1 MKSRI
6 LVALLALTFS
16 GCSNAVACNYPEGF
30 VSQPVGLPIDYK
42 QLEWTSSTDPDS
54 GEWVK
59 TGRYELV
66 TGAELIVE
74 HKYCTIYNFEA
85 TLYPRK
91 FKSIKSV
98 ALLLRKAYHQ
108 FSREKVL
115 FRKPLSEIITQTWS
129 KYSKKYPDIKEVGLP
144 YRDIDTN
151 QSVEFSF
158 SYETAP
164 RVKAT
169 LYSGIG
175 VPD

>member
-1 MKSRI
+1 MKLRI
-6 LVALLALTFS
+6 LFTLLALVVS
-16 GCSNAVACNYPEGF
+16 GCGTAETCNYPKDF
-30 VSQPVGLPIDYK
+30 VVQPVNLPADYK
-42 QLEWTSSTDPDS
+42 QLEWTVSKDPDS

-59 TGRYELV
+59 TGRYKLV

-85 TLYPRK
+85 TLYPKK
-91 FKSIKSV
+91 FKSINPV

-108 FSREKVL
+108 FSQIELQFK
-115 FRKPLSEIITQTWS
+115 KPLNEIITQTWS
-129 KYSKKYPDIKEVGLP
+129 EYSEKYPDIKEIGLP
-144 YRDIDTN
+144 GEDIETN

-158 SYETAP
+158 SYEAAP